1 MRGQPISI
9 QTALVYGMILVSAA
23 DAQMGNGELARIG
36 ELVRRWPVFA
46 GFNQEM
52 LVPMAGDCASIVA
65 EQDGVATVLGLI
77 AAAIPAE
84 LTDTAYA
91 LACEVAA
98 TDSQLLHSEMQ
109 VLDLLRAQLGLDR
122 LTAAALERAALARN
136 RRIET

>member
-23 DAQMGNGELARIG
+23 DRQMGDSELGRIG

-52 LVPMAGDCASIVA
+52 LVPMAEDCATIVG
-65 EQDGVATVLGLI
+65 EPNGVATVLGLI
-77 AAAIPAE
+77 KAAVPQE

-98 TDSQLLHSEMQ
+98 TDSRLLHSEMQ
-109 VLDLLRAQLGLDR
+109 VLDLLRQQLSLDR
-122 LTAAALERAALARN
+122 LTAAALERAAIARN
-136 RRIET
+136 RRLEA

>member
-1 MRGQPISI
+1 
-9 QTALVYGMILVSAA
+9 
-23 DAQMGNGELARIG
+23 MGNGELARIG

-52 LVPMAGDCASIVA
+52 LVPMAGDCATIVG
-65 EQDGVATVLGLI
+65 EPDGVATVLGLI
-77 AAAIPAE
+77 AAAIPPE
-84 LTDTAYA
+84 FTDTAYA

-98 TDSQLLHSEMQ
+98 TDSRLLHSEIQ

-122 LTAAALERAALARN
+122 LTAAALERGALARN